1 VTVGHHGNPVYRAV
15 AWIPICV
22 SVTWSPKFLT
32 CGRFPW
38 DASTLATIRLSCGL
52 KFHHGCLFVTK
63 ETRNIIITMI
73 IISSSSSSSIVNSN
87 FLSVTPLRF

>member
-1 VTVGHHGNPVYRAV
+1 MVTINHNNARIVGCHGNTVYRSV

-38 DASTLATIRLSCGL
+38 EAPTISLQLYCDGS
-52 KFHHGCLFVTK
+52 KT
-63 ETRNIIITMI
+63 
-73 IISSSSSSSIVNSN
+73 IS
-87 FLSVTPLRF
+87 F